1 MVSILGFQDLDFRMS
16 QVMLTLVL
24 DQIKR
29 IVQRGGGKFA
39 DLDISDCTHLIT
51 TVGAVRTQK
60 GG

>member
-1 MVSILGFQDLDFRMS
+1 MVSILGSQNLDFRMN
-16 QVMLTLVL
+16 QAMLTLIL

-29 IVQRGGGKFA
+29 IVQKCGGKFA

-51 TVGAVRTQK
+51 TERAVRTQK